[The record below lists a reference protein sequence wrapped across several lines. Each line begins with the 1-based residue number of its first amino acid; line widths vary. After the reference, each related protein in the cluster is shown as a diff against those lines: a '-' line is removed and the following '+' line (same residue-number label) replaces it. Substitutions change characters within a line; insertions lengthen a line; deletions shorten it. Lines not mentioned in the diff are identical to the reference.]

1 MIIDSKVRVRFAPSP
16 TGALHIGGLRTA
28 LFNWLLA
35 KKSGGSFILRI
46 EDTDQKRLVPGSEA
60 QIISA
65 LSWLGLDYDEGPDR
79 GGLKGPY
86 RQSERL
92 DIYKKYSL
100 QLVENNDAYY
110 CNCSSER
117 LEKLRQDQQ
126 ARGEAPRYDRH
137 CRDLNIK
144 PDGQTVIR
152 LKITLTGSTAVQDL
166 IRGEVS
172 FQNDLLDDQVLLKA
186 DGYPTYHLATPIDDY
201 LMGIT
206 HVMRGDEWL
215 PSLPK
220 HLILYQAL
228 NWAPPIFIHLPLI
241 LGADHQ
247 KLSKRHGATSVQAFI
262 DEGYLPQALFN
273 FLALLGWHPGSD
285 EEIMPPVEILKQFSL
300 KNLQKSG
307 AVFNRA
313 KLDWMN
319 GVYFRQLDHQ
329 SAAQASRAFIA
340 GKIEAKYEA
349 ELDQAISLVQDRVK
363 KLNELPELLKFLQPD
378 FDYEAD
384 LLLTKG
390 ADDKKSAAEI
400 LTSLNK
406 WLGEYTSEFEVV
418 KLDEYFKNKIS
429 AAGWSNKQALW
440 PLRVAL
446 TGLKASPGTFEV
458 MAFMGQA
465 ESKKRLAKAI
475 AKLSA

>member
-1 MIIDSKVRVRFAPSP
+1 MDKSKIRVRFAPSP

-35 KKSGGSFILRI
+35 RQKSGSFVLRI

-60 QIISA
+60 QIINA
-65 LSWLGLDYDEGPDR
+65 LKWLSLDYDEGPAV
-79 GGLKGPY
+79 GGPHGPY

-92 DIYKKYSL
+92 ETYKEYAL
-100 QLVENNDAYY
+100 QLVKQGSAYY

-126 ARGEAPRYDRH
+126 SRGEAPRYDRR
-137 CRDLNIK
+137 CRELNLP
-144 PDGQTVIR
+144 PDSQTIIR
-152 LKITLTGSTAVQDL
+152 LKIPITGSTVVQDL

-215 PSLPK
+215 ASLPK
-220 HLILYQAL
+220 HLIMYRAL
-228 NWAPPIFIHLPLI
+228 SWTPPIFIHLPLI
-241 LGADHQ
+241 LGSDHQ
-247 KLSKRHGATSVQAFI
+247 KLSKRHGATSVQSFI
-262 DEGYLPQALFN
+262 EEGYLPQALFN
-273 FLALLGWHPGSD
+273 FLALLGWHPRGNQ
-285 EEIMPPVEILKQFSL
+285 EIMTIQEILGQFSL
-300 KNLQKSG
+300 DSLQKSG

-313 KLDWMN
+313 KLDWLN
-319 GVYFRQLDHQ
+319 GVYFRQIDDQ
-329 SAAQASRAFIA
+329 TAAQVSAPFLA
-340 GKIEAKYEA
+340 GQIEAHYEA
-349 ELDQAISLVQDRVK
+349 KLDQAVSLVRDRVK
-363 KLNELPELLKFLQPD
+363 KLSELPELLSFIRSG
-378 FDYEAD
+378 FDYETD

-390 ADDKKSAAEI
+390 AADKKLASEI
-400 LTSLNK
+400 LQALNN
-406 WLGEYTSEFEVV
+406 WLTEYSADFETD
-418 KLDEYFKNKIS
+418 KLAEYFKTKIS
-429 AAGWSNKQALW
+429 AAGWSNKRALW

-458 MAFMGQA
+458 MAFLGKTECQ
-465 ESKKRLAKAI
+465 KRLAKAI
-475 AKLSA
+475 SKLNN